1 MLGNLVGLRG
11 RPLQLLVRTWQAGFV
26 CLALSCAHNVAQDAA
41 TGPDGKEK
49 GAKAITLENGEGK
62 ASGIVTYPGGD
73 RIDWKLIELPDKQRG
88 TLDIKLAWTPPRP
101 GLQLAFDVFDEWGT
115 AIVQSQKTSK
125 KRSMSRTR
133 MASVDD
139 AKGKYFVRVYAVG
152 RGDAGKYKLTVDFK
166 ESTSAAGIDYSKL
179 DIPDP
184 PKLAAVPEPEI
195 PCDEFQFDP
204 KNPAC
209 KLVCPQ
215 AGAPPGWPACQGK
228 CPNPPDINIPA
239 CLATMEC
246 PNPPDRRVKKCTL
259 AKFPKCADPAHPDQ
273 ANPNCDGA
281 KAPPVHNRIIAKT
294 IQGNDMIITIGAGT
308 NQGVQPTWTGTV
320 LKGDS
325 ETPLQGGD
333 IKIVRVDKAVTV
345 GRVHLTPDQ
354 LLSNPRVRLS
364 AP

>member
-1 MLGNLVGLRG
+1 VR
-11 RPLQLLVRTWQAGFV
+11 LLILTWQAGLV

-41 TGPDGKEK
+41 TGADGKEK
-49 GAKAITLENGEGK
+49 GAKPITLENGEGK

-88 TLDIKLAWTPPRP
+88 TLDIKLAWAPPRS
-101 GLQLAFDVFDEWGT
+101 GLQLAFDVFDEWGSP
-115 AIVQSQKTSK
+115 IVQSQKTSK
-125 KRSMSRTR
+125 KRSKGRTR
-133 MASVDD
+133 EATVES

-166 ESTSAAGIDYSKL
+166 EAVAGAGIDYTKL
-179 DIPDP
+179 EIPEP
-184 PKLAAVPEPEI
+184 PKLAAVPEAEV

-215 AGAPPGWPACQGK
+215 AGAPPGWPACKDK
-228 CPNPPDINIPA
+228 CPTPPDANVPA
-239 CLATMEC
+239 CQGTMDC
-246 PNPPDRRVKKCTL
+246 PTPPDRRVKKCTA
-259 AKFPKCADPAHPDQ
+259 AKFVKCPDPAHPDPN
-273 ANPNCDGA
+273 NPNCDNI
-281 KAPPVHNRIIAKT
+281 KLPPVHNRIIAKT
-294 IQGNDMIITIGAGT
+294 IQGSDMIITIGAGS
-308 NQGVQPTWTGTV
+308 NLGVQTTWTGTV

-325 ETPLQGGD
+325 ETPLQNGD

-345 GRVHLTPDQ
+345 GKVHLTPDQ